1 MVGTGTLTTNP
12 SPEFDTCVELWD
24 AGFPQKRS
32 YGAMYYLTYDMLI
45 NIADLSVLKAEG
57 KTDFENIF
65 SRLIYKPTVED
76 MEAECFEFLQEI
88 VKMADG
94 SFFAYSIVEED
105 PALIQ
110 ETGRTDKYIRA
121 RGRNL
126 WQCLTRLYL
135 AVHKRPDALIQAL
148 TTKPLAG

>member
-1 MVGTGTLTTNP
+1 MFGTINP
-12 SPEFDTCVELWD
+12 STEFNTCVELWE

-65 SRLIYKPTVED
+65 SRLIYKPTVAD
-76 MEAECFEFLQEI
+76 VEAECFEFIQEI

-94 SFFAYSIVEED
+94 SFFAYSIVEEN
-105 PALIQ
+105 PELIK
-110 ETGRTDKYIRA
+110 ETGRKDKYIRA
-121 RGRNL
+121 RGKNL
-126 WQCLTRLYL
+126 WQCLTQLYL
-135 AVHKRPDALIQAL
+135 AVKKRPDALIQAL
-148 TTKPLAG
+148 AAKAIPT